1 MESLK
6 EAVESY
12 EKRNVIN
19 QKLKLVTQKKEW
31 ALVSETQA
39 SGNIRKYPLGSI
51 HNINLHYIFKKFFQ
65 LKKHKQH
72 VIRQKKIMM
81 RLMLECHHFRK
92 KSGKFKIVNQKLIQ
106 KCEQTL

>member
-1 MESLK
+1 MQGKLNDSGDKNQKKRETIEKHRAHMESLK

-51 HNINLHYIFKKFFQ
+51 HNINLHYIF
-65 LKKHKQH
+65 
-72 VIRQKKIMM
+72 
-81 RLMLECHHFRK
+81 
-92 KSGKFKIVNQKLIQ
+92 
-106 KCEQTL
+106 